1 MQTFKVL
8 SAFYIKEKDMLLVA
22 VEGRDERFRRGAL
35 LEDALG
41 RRYEI
46 AALAD
51 IGGISPENAARFTG
65 FLVRGADDMGR
76 LIRFVETEGGAAK

>member
-8 SAFYIKEKDMLLVA
+8 SAFYVKERDLLLVC
-22 VEGRDERFRRGAL
+22 VEGRDARFKPGARIQ
-35 LEDALG
+35 DALG

-51 IGGISPENAARFTG
+51 IGGISAGNAARFTS
-65 FLVRGADDMGR
+65 FLVRGASDMGR
-76 LIRFVETEGGAAK
+76 LIRFVEQEGGASK

>member
-22 VEGRDERFRRGAL
+22 VEGRDARFRRGAL

-41 RRYEI
+41 RRY
-46 AALAD
+46 
-51 IGGISPENAARFTG
+51 
-65 FLVRGADDMGR
+65 
-76 LIRFVETEGGAAK
+76 